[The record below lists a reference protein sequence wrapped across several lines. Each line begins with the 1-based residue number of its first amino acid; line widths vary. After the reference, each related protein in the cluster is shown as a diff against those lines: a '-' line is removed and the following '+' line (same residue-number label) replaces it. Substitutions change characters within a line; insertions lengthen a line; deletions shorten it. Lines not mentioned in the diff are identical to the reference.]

1 MTSGAPRSLAWL
13 ERLVRTDSVNPAL
26 VQGAAGEGAMA
37 DLVATWGEQR
47 GLEVTRLEPQA
58 GRPSVVL
65 VARGSGGGAS
75 LMLDAHLDTVG
86 VEGMDAPFEPRLE
99 GGRLYGRGALD
110 MKAGLAAAM
119 SALEAA
125 AAADL
130 RGDVLLAAVADEE
143 HASIGTEAVLERFGA
158 DAAIVTEPSNLELQ
172 LAHRGFAVFE
182 LETFGVASHTSQP
195 ERGVNAVTHM
205 GRVLAG
211 IERLQAA
218 LTERAPHPLTGHG
231 VAQVVRIEGGEQL
244 FVTPAGCR
252 ASYERRTLPGESR
265 AQVEAEVQAVLQG
278 AAQGAPGFRGHA
290 ELTLLREPF
299 EVDSD
304 ALVVRLAE
312 RARPPRAGARGRRG
326 GRPLL
331 DRCRPAAGR
340 RHPHPGAGAVRRG
353 HARRR
358 RARGAVQR
366 GCAGGDP
373 GRRDRGILRVRR
385 SAREAR
391 VAVSAY
397 GSGAPSVPPAG
408 TTALASRH
416 RPSPSCRNGIHS
428 SPT

>member
-1 MTSGAPRSLAWL
+1 MNAAKRTPTSGVTSGAPRSLAWL

-37 DLVATWGEQR
+37 DLVAAWGEQR

-312 RARPPRAGARGRRG
+312 A
-326 GRPLL
+326 
-331 DRCRPAAGR
+331 
-340 RHPHPGAGAVRRG
+340 
-353 HARRR
+353 HARRVL
-358 RARGAVQR
+358 G
-366 GCAGGDP
+366 
-373 GRRDRGILRVRR
+373 
-385 SAREAR
+385 REAV
-391 VAVSAY
+391 VA
-397 GSGAPSVPPAG
+397 GAPYWTDAALLQAAGIPTLVLGPSGEGMHAADEHVELSSVA
-408 TTALASRH
+408 ALEAILDGVIAEF
-416 RPSPSCRNGIHS
+416 CA
-428 SPT
+428 

>member
-1 MTSGAPRSLAWL
+1 MSAAKGIPTSATPRSLAWL

-26 VQGAAGEGAMA
+26 VQGAAGEGAVA

-75 LMLDAHLDTVG
+75 LLLDAHLDTVG
-86 VEGMDAPFEPRLE
+86 VEGMDAPFEPRVE
-99 GGRLYGRGALD
+99 DGRLYGRGALD

-143 HASIGTEAVLERFGA
+143 HASVGTEAVLERFGA
-158 DAAIVTEPSNLELQ
+158 DAAIVTEPSNLELH
-172 LAHRGFAVFE
+172 LAHRGFAVFD
-182 LETFGVASHTSQP
+182 LQTLGVASHTSQP

-244 FVTPAGCR
+244 FVTPAACG
-252 ASYERRTLPGESR
+252 ASYERRTLPGETR

-278 AAQGAPGFRGHA
+278 AAQGATGFRGHA

-299 EVDSD
+299 EVDLS
-304 ALVVRLAE
+304 ARIVRLTTA
-312 RARPPRAGARGRRG
+312 
-326 GRPLL
+326 
-331 DRCRPAAGR
+331 
-340 RHPHPGAGAVRRG
+340 
-353 HARRR
+353 HARR
-358 RARGAVQR
+358 VL
-366 GCAGGDP
+366 
-373 GRRDRGILRVRR
+373 GREPV
-385 SAREAR
+385 
-391 VAVSAY
+391 VA
-397 GSGAPSVPPAG
+397 GAPYWTDAALLQAAGIPTLVLGPSGQGMHAADEHVELSSVA
-408 TTALASRH
+408 ALEAILDGVIAEF
-416 RPSPSCRNGIHS
+416 CA
-428 SPT
+428 